1 MDPSPLPIAQDV
13 PMIKTEERPRPI
25 PAQLSHPPQRVQ
37 RYKDK
42 FQTLRERYDTVTS
55 MHTEYTR
62 AVQRATEKE
71 LRLQAEI
78 NMLLDSALA
87 ASPPPPQQLSAAAA
101 PTSTTPTPTH
111 AQLSPATTTTQLVPA
126 PVPPAPYA
134 AHTNGHSRSY
144 NNHPPPDRE
153 HHGGAAEYA
162 TNYHRSSSSSSSSY
176 YPSPT
181 GPHPPQPPL
190 IAHASASATA
200 TNVPSGDVPASAPVP
215 PSPPHTSVHS
225 RW

>member
-1 MDPSPLPIAQDV
+1 
-13 PMIKTEERPRPI
+13 MIKTEERPRPI
-25 PAQLSHPPQRVQ
+25 PAQGPPQRVQ

-42 FQTLRERYDTVTS
+42 FQTLRERYETVTS
-55 MHTEYTR
+55 VRYATTPIIFPPIPLTRRRTHQMQHTEYTR

-71 LRLQAEI
+71 LRLQTEI

-87 ASPPPPQQLSAAAA
+87 ASPPPQLHSAP
-101 PTSTTPTPTH
+101 PTSAQTTTPTPTH

-126 PVPPAPYA
+126 PVHRR
-134 AHTNGHSRSY
+134 AHERALAL
-144 NNHPPPDRE
+144 

-181 GPHPPQPPL
+181 GPHPPPPPL

-200 TNVPSGDVPASAPVP
+200 TNVPSGDTPASAPVP
-215 PSPPHTSVHS
+215 PSPPHPSVHS

>member
-1 MDPSPLPIAQDV
+1 MDPSIAARAPSTQDV

-25 PAQLSHPPQRVQ
+25 PAQGHHPPQRVQ

-87 ASPPPPQQLSAAAA
+87 ASPPPQLHSAP
-101 PTSTTPTPTH
+101 PTSAQTATPTPTY
-111 AQLSPATTTTQLVPA
+111 AQLSPATTTTQLVP
-126 PVPPAPYA
+126 PAPFA

-200 TNVPSGDVPASAPVP
+200 TNVPSGDTPALP

>member
-1 MDPSPLPIAQDV
+1 MDPSPLPIAPSTQDV

-25 PAQLSHPPQRVQ
+25 PAPGQHPPQRVQ

-87 ASPPPPQQLSAAAA
+87 ASPPPPQLSSAAP
-101 PTSTTPTPTH
+101 PTSAQTTTPTPTH
-111 AQLSPATTTTQLVPA
+111 AQLSPATTTTQL
-126 PVPPAPYA
+126 VPPAPYA

-153 HHGGAAEYA
+153 VKK
-162 TNYHRSSSSSSSSY
+162 TNKLLLLTFTR
-176 YPSPT
+176 PS
-181 GPHPPQPPL
+181 
-190 IAHASASATA
+190 
-200 TNVPSGDVPASAPVP
+200 
-215 PSPPHTSVHS
+215 
-225 RW
+225 

>member
-1 MDPSPLPIAQDV
+1 MDPSPIPIAAHAPSTQDV

-25 PAQLSHPPQRVQ
+25 PAQGQQLSHPPQRVQ

-42 FQTLRERYDTVTS
+42 FQTLRERYETVTS

-87 ASPPPPQQLSAAAA
+87 ASPPPQLQPAPSTSAQ
-101 PTSTTPTPTH
+101 TNTPTPTH
-111 AQLSPATTTTQLVPA
+111 AQLSPTAATAQLVPA

-134 AHTNGHSRSY
+134 AHTNGHSRSHSRPY

-153 HHGGAAEYA
+153 HHGGA
-162 TNYHRSSSSSSSSY
+162 TD
-176 YPSPT
+176 PT
-181 GPHPPQPPL
+181 GPHPPPPPL
-190 IAHASASATA
+190 VAHASVSATA
-200 TNVPSGDVPASAPVP
+200 TNVPSGDTPASAPAP

>member
-1 MDPSPLPIAQDV
+1 
-13 PMIKTEERPRPI
+13 MIKTEERPRPI
-25 PAQLSHPPQRVQ
+25 PAQGQQLSHPPQRVQ

-87 ASPPPPQQLSAAAA
+87 AASPPPQLHSAP
-101 PTSTTPTPTH
+101 PTSAQTATPTPTH

-126 PVPPAPYA
+126 PVPPAPYAA

-181 GPHPPQPPL
+181 GPHPPPPPL

-200 TNVPSGDVPASAPVP
+200 PIVPSGDTPASAPVP